1 MKRREYVITI
11 DTRRGSSVLGRLV
24 RALLFWPRWIL
35 TGKAEL

>member
-1 MKRREYVITI
+1 MKREYVISI
-11 DTRRGSSVLGRLV
+11 DSSRGSSVLGRLV